1 MPETQPQ
8 EPATLAHPTDLS
20 LDEVQSVALEIA
32 SLEAGDIGFDEFC
45 ARIAEVHAQR
55 AQRMH

>member
-8 EPATLAHPTDLS
+8 QPVTLAQPTDLS
-20 LDEVQSVALEIA
+20 LNEVQSVSREIA

-55 AQRMH
+55 IQRMH